1 MIEGKILVTGTGGF
15 LGTTVLSKL
24 ISKGYDVSSLSGSS
38 SCDLRLQ
45 TEVDSLFEKESPDIV
60 IHLAGRVGGIGIN
73 KENPG
78 RFLYDNLMMGANLI
92 EKARQNNCKK
102 FVMVGTVCS
111 YPKYTEVPFKEDDIW
126 NGYPEETNAP
136 YGIAKKTL
144 MQMIISYKEQYGFNG
159 INLIPVNMYGPHD
172 NFNPNSSHV
181 IPAIILKIKN
191 AMKQEHHE
199 DLEGWG
205 TGSASRE
212 FLYVEDSAEAIISAM
227 ENLEDPRPVNIGTGN
242 EIKIFDLVNM
252 IADEMGFKGNIV
264 WDKTKPDGQ
273 PRRCL
278 DTSRAKELFGF
289 EAKTSLQD
297 GIRKT
302 LEWYESL

>member
-1 MIEGKILVTGTGGF
+1 MLEGKILVTGTGGF

-24 ISKGYDVSSLSGSS
+24 KEKGYDVVSISGSS
-38 SCDLRLQ
+38 RCDLRSQ
-45 TEVDSLFEKESPDIV
+45 TEVENLFNQESPDII

-78 RFLYDNLMMGANLI
+78 RFLYDNLIMGANLI
-92 EKARQNNCKK
+92 EQSRKSNCKK

-144 MQMIISYKEQYGFNG
+144 MQMIISYKEQYKFNG

-172 NFNPNSSHV
+172 NFNPDSSHV

-191 AMKQEHHE
+191 AMKQEDHE
-199 DLEGWG
+199 DLEVWG

-227 ENLEDPRPVNIGTGN
+227 EKLEDPNPVNIGTGK

-252 IADEMGFKGNIV
+252 IAEEMGFQGKIV

-289 EAKTSLQD
+289 ESKTSLRE
-297 GIRKT
+297 GIKKT

>member
-24 ISKGYDVSSLSGSS
+24 ISRGYDVSSLSGSS

-199 DLEGWG
+199 DLEVWG

-227 ENLEDPRPVNIGTGN
+227 ENLEDPRPVNKGTGN

-252 IADEMGFKGNIV
+252 IAGEMGFKGNIV

>member
-24 ISKGYDVSSLSGSS
+24 ISRGYDVSSLSGSS

-199 DLEGWG
+199 DLEVWG

-242 EIKIFDLVNM
+242 EIKIFDLVIM
-252 IADEMGFKGNIV
+252 IAGEMGCKGNIV

>member
-24 ISKGYDVSSLSGSS
+24 ISRGYDVSSLSGSS

-191 AMKQEHHE
+191 AMKREHHE
-199 DLEGWG
+199 DLEVWG

>member
-24 ISKGYDVSSLSGSS
+24 ISRGYDVSSLSGSS

-78 RFLYDNLMMGANLI
+78 RFLYDTLMMGANLI

-199 DLEGWG
+199 DLEVWG

-252 IADEMGFKGNIV
+252 IAGEMGFKGNIV

>member
-24 ISKGYDVSSLSGSS
+24 ISRGYDVSSLSGSS

-199 DLEGWG
+199 DLEVWG

-212 FLYVEDSAEAIISAM
+212 F
-227 ENLEDPRPVNIGTGN
+227 
-242 EIKIFDLVNM
+242 
-252 IADEMGFKGNIV
+252 
-264 WDKTKPDGQ
+264 
-273 PRRCL
+273 
-278 DTSRAKELFGF
+278 
-289 EAKTSLQD
+289 
-297 GIRKT
+297 
-302 LEWYESL
+302 

>member
-24 ISKGYDVSSLSGSS
+24 ISSGYDVSSLSGSS

-199 DLEGWG
+199 DLEVWG

-252 IADEMGFKGNIV
+252 IAGEMGFKGNIV

>member
-1 MIEGKILVTGTGGF
+1 MLEGKILVTGTGGF

-24 ISKGYDVSSLSGSS
+24 KEKGYDVVSISGSS
-38 SCDLRLQ
+38 RCDLRSQ
-45 TEVDSLFEKESPDIV
+45 TEVENLFNQESPDII

-78 RFLYDNLMMGANLI
+78 RFLYDNLIMGANLI
-92 EKARQNNCKK
+92 EQSRKSNCKK

-144 MQMIISYKEQYGFNG
+144 MQMIISYKKQYKFNG

-172 NFNPNSSHV
+172 NFNPDSSHV

-191 AMKQEHHE
+191 AMKQEDHE
-199 DLEGWG
+199 DLEVWG

-227 ENLEDPRPVNIGTGN
+227 E
-242 EIKIFDLVNM
+242 KIEPM
-252 IADEMGFKGNIV
+252 
-264 WDKTKPDGQ
+264 
-273 PRRCL
+273 
-278 DTSRAKELFGF
+278 
-289 EAKTSLQD
+289 
-297 GIRKT
+297 
-302 LEWYESL
+302 

>member
-24 ISKGYDVSSLSGSS
+24 ISRGYDVSSLSGSS

-144 MQMIISYKEQYGFNG
+144 MQMIISYKQQYGFNG

-172 NFNPNSSHV
+172 NFDPNSSHV

-199 DLEGWG
+199 DLEVWG

-252 IADEMGFKGNIV
+252 IAHEMGFKGNIV

-289 EAKTSLQD
+289 EARTSLQD